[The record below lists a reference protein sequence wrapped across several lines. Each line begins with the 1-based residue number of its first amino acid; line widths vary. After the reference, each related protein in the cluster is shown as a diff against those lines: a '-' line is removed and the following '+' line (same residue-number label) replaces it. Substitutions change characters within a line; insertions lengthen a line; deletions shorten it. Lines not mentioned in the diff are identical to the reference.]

1 MLIPLL
7 CLLSCAPASVPD
19 TLPTFADAAT
29 RDLVMRGI
37 IRHAAQDTLVADYQ
51 ARFRYRL
58 SFGLGKRVWE
68 RVLTA
73 AVEEQ
78 EGQVEWQR
86 PNDLKVEIQ
95 GRRSEA
101 RRAELDLKS
110 IFDRPWFV
118 PRQVGDSVR
127 AFGQDFPQRAALHP
141 LAADGPVWYRYAI
154 IDSVTVRDPTGIE
167 VRLRA
172 VQVVPVRP
180 GGALVAGTLWFDI
193 ATAEVVRFSFRFL
206 GGQIW
211 VDPDSPTHDDSTDAR
226 RANGIIS
233 RILTLNAD
241 LQYALQEGKYWMPY
255 RQILSGRVEVPFIGN
270 LVIPFESETHFEEYR
285 INSGKTIAF
294 TVPLGDSTLSADSAR
309 ALQQARRDSI
319 RTERRHRGRS
329 GEEEPDTMSGREWAG
344 RWSNGRY
351 EMHRAPE
358 DSLARYTGWGDSLVM
373 ERDSHDD
380 ERIRKVEGDLA
391 GLVDRLPED
400 ISGVPRKGIPLE
412 QFANIVRFNRV
423 QGVSLG
429 LDYRWRPNGWA
440 FSRFDVGARFGL
452 ADGRPL
458 GHLSLVRD
466 APGGKLGLTAFRDV
480 VEADPFSHGR
490 SFANSFNAGFSAHD
504 EADYFLAT
512 GARLDFQR
520 SLGRGVDWSL
530 GGGIEWQRS
539 IAAIAHSP
547 INDLLGGDGTFP
559 DNPAVTDG
567 TFFVAASRLDGNLG
581 WARWSLGVDGL
592 AGKEGSGARLYGQ
605 WVQRIG
611 GKKGASL
618 RLHTGLSS
626 SDDISQLAFRA
637 GGLESVRGFDYGAER
652 GQAYWA
658 LQSDVSPIKGT
669 FHPVFF
675 LDAGQAAGPAD
686 LGSTRVLVGGGVGF
700 SLLDGLVRFDFSHP
714 ITPGGGGL
722 RFDLAIRAVR

>member
-1 MLIPLL
+1 MLISLL
-7 CLLSCAPASVPD
+7 CLLSCAPIVVPD

-29 RDLVMRGI
+29 RELVMRGI

-78 EGQVEWQR
+78 EGQLEWQR

-141 LAADGPVWYRYAI
+141 LAADGPAWYRYAI

-270 LVIPFESETHFEEYR
+270 LVIPFESETHFEDYT

-309 ALQQARRDSI
+309 ALEQARRDSI

-329 GEEEPDTMSGREWAG
+329 GEADPDTMSVREWAG

-351 EMHRAPE
+351 EMHRAPD
-358 DSLARYTGWGDSLVM
+358 DSLARYTGWGDSLVL
-373 ERDSHDD
+373 EHDSHDD

-391 GLVDRLPED
+391 GLVNRLPED
-400 ISGVPRKGIPLE
+400 ISGVPRQGVPLE

-423 QGVSLG
+423 QGISLG

-440 FSRFDVGARFGL
+440 FSRFDAGARFGL

-458 GHLSLVRD
+458 GHLGLVRD
-466 APGGKLGLTAFRDV
+466 APGGKVSLTAFRDV

-520 SLGRGVDWSL
+520 SLGRGV
-530 GGGIEWQRS
+530 
-539 IAAIAHSP
+539 
-547 INDLLGGDGTFP
+547 
-559 DNPAVTDG
+559 
-567 TFFVAASRLDGNLG
+567 
-581 WARWSLGVDGL
+581 
-592 AGKEGSGARLYGQ
+592 
-605 WVQRIG
+605 
-611 GKKGASL
+611 
-618 RLHTGLSS
+618 
-626 SDDISQLAFRA
+626 
-637 GGLESVRGFDYGAER
+637 
-652 GQAYWA
+652 
-658 LQSDVSPIKGT
+658 
-669 FHPVFF
+669 
-675 LDAGQAAGPAD
+675 
-686 LGSTRVLVGGGVGF
+686 
-700 SLLDGLVRFDFSHP
+700 
-714 ITPGGGGL
+714 
-722 RFDLAIRAVR
+722 